1 MGLSK
6 RSHLSISI
14 VSPLPARVRPF
25 PASSELPPP
34 RSASTK
40 TKRGPQPTPAARM
53 TYYGLAE
60 AASTRCFA
68 TGSPRRGEGPTGAAP
83 GAPLPAPR
91 RPPRAGLGPGAGPG
105 AGPDSLRQL
114 LPGHGPALR
123 VAPALPLRLPL
134 GGARLLV
141 LHRRLP
147 PLPPGSARPVREAAL
162 PGEKRPERGG
172 RLGLGL
178 RRTQLL
184 AGREKKG
191 RAGRR
196 LWQRPYSGTA
206 PARPDGC

>member
-53 TYYGLAE
+53 TYYGLAG

-68 TGSPRRGEGPTGAAP
+68 TGSPRRGEGPAGAAP
-83 GAPLPAPR
+83 GAPLPASR
-91 RPPRAGLGPGAGPG
+91 RPPRAG

-141 LHRRLP
+141 LHRRLS
-147 PLPPGSARPVREAAL
+147 PLPPG
-162 PGEKRPERGG
+162 
-172 RLGLGL
+172 
-178 RRTQLL
+178 
-184 AGREKKG
+184 
-191 RAGRR
+191 
-196 LWQRPYSGTA
+196 
-206 PARPDGC
+206 PARQGSGAAR